1 MIVGGG
7 GGGVGGDSSS
17 GGLGAL
23 QSLHSVS
30 ADQSELEPETIE
42 SGNRCSQHYHRE
54 ETKREISIS
63 MSESLFPLL
72 KLPPQRNRTNKNQLS
87 QL

>member
-17 GGLGAL
+17 GGLGAVQL
-23 QSLHSVS
+23 LHSVS

-42 SGNRCSQHYHRE
+42 SGTGAGPASH
-54 ETKREISIS
+54 
-63 MSESLFPLL
+63 LL
-72 KLPPQRNRTNKNQLS
+72 II
-87 QL
+87 